1 MIEGVAVSPLRQI
14 EDARGK
20 VMHML
25 RRDSPLFE
33 RFGEIYF
40 SVVNPGAVKAWKL
53 HKKMTLTLAV
63 PFGRVRLVLYDER
76 AGSATFGAIDE
87 FIMGDGN
94 YCLVKVPPLLWSGFM
109 GISDGISILAN
120 CATEMH
126 DPAEAFQLDPN
137 DTRIPYRWTP

>member
-1 MIEGVAVSPLRQI
+1 MIEGVAVSPLKQI

-33 RFGEIYF
+33 RFGEVYF

-53 HKKMTLTLAV
+53 HRKMALNLAV

-76 AGSATFGAIDE
+76 AGSATFGCVDE
-87 FIMGDGN
+87 YLIGDGN
-94 YCLVKVPPLLWSGFM
+94 YCLVHVPPLVWSGFM
-109 GISDGISILAN
+109 GISDGIAILAN
-120 CATEMH
+120 CATELH
-126 DPAEAFQLDPN
+126 DPAEAQQLSP
-137 DTRIPYRWTP
+137 DTPRIPYRWVQ